1 MKLVD
6 ANLLLHAV
14 NTDAPEHA
22 TARDWLQRNLTRP
35 EAVAFAWVVLLAFVR
50 VGTRDGI
57 LPSPMS
63 MAEAFDHIER
73 WLAQPPAVVLH
84 PTARHHSI
92 LRGLLEPVGTAGNL
106 TTDAH
111 LAALAVEHGATI
123 VSFDRD
129 FARFPGLSWAH
140 PGDDRDAPPPA

>member
-14 NTDAPEHA
+14 NTDATEHPA
-22 TARDWLQRNLTRP
+22 AGEWLERHLAGNEP
-35 EAVAFAWVVLLAFVR
+35 VAFAWVALLAFVR

-63 MAEAFDHIER
+63 TAEAFDHIEE
-73 WLAQPPAVVLH
+73 WLGQRPAVVLH
-84 PTARHHSI
+84 PTVRHAAI
-92 LRGLLEPVGTAGNL
+92 LQGLLEPVGAAGNL
-106 TTDAH
+106 ASDAH
-111 LAALAVEHGATI
+111 LAALAIEHGAVV

-129 FARFPGLSWAH
+129 FARFPGLQWNH
-140 PGDDRDAPPPA
+140 PVDDL